1 MSLDY
6 QSFSI
11 LPCKETN
18 KMIHRVHSCAPTPTS
33 ETSCS
38 SSTSLSDPGIMC
50 FYLFPY
56 LMLSCSQP
64 TAACTVSYQLIMF
77 ASFFLNRERKQFRL
91 PAQTQCSNIS
101 FPVWAWWDNAQTMAA
116 CAAKWISALW
126 TATQTPLRIGTV
138 HKQGKDVGTEYLVQ

>member
-56 LMLSCSQP
+56 LTLSCLQP

-77 ASFFLNRERKQFRL
+77 ASFFLYRERENNLDYRLKQR
-91 PAQTQCSNIS
+91 SNIS
-101 FPVWAWWDNAQTMAA
+101 FPVWASWDNAQTMAA
-116 CAAKWISALW
+116 CAVKWISVLW
-126 TATQTPLRIGTV
+126 TATQTPLRMDAL